1 MKIKDWS
8 RLHPYQSAA
17 RLIFLFFV
25 IALGGGLFAFLVWG
39 PLNAPLWLVVLAGLI
54 GGSLHALLWIRQMVL
69 SIHGKKQAARRW
81 KYALVSTGIAIML
94 GMAALMLIPLYQMG
108 YFPPAS
114 SDRVTNFERL
124 WRAVDLAYPYFE
136 QKEVNWQGVH
146 DRYLPRIQSA
156 SSSQEYFQAISEMLA
171 ELKDGHTN
179 LQNPYIGASC
189 CFGTTRQIEGQPV
202 VVSPG
207 KFARQAGI
215 KPGAVLIT
223 VNGQPAV
230 DLVGTYRSPRGA
242 SSAQQAQYLAFLHL
256 LDIPESLVLPVTFQN
271 PGAQPQDVQLVYVQ
285 EKYDTGPRPSV
296 TWEKLPS
303 GIGRINLTR
312 FWTEDDDVAADFGH
326 ALDELMDT
334 PGIIIDVR
342 ENGGGDSRLADAI
355 AGRFLEHTFVY
366 GTEVHRLR
374 LPMFG
379 FKQQF
384 DYLVKPVGPRYTGK
398 LAVLIDVGC
407 ASTTEQF
414 ILALSE
420 SGRARTF
427 GRTTAGTSGNPI
439 IFQLPEGGAARF
451 STGAFYRLDG
461 TLLEGKGIEPDVPVR
476 WTISDVSEERDPD
489 LLAAEAWLMGR

>member
-1 MKIKDWS
+1 MNIRSWF
-8 RLHPYQSAA
+8 LQHFWQGAA
-17 RLIFLFFV
+17 RLAFLLLMT
-25 IALGGGLFAFLVWG
+25 ALGSGLFAFLAWG
-39 PLNAPLWLVVLAGLI
+39 PLNAPLWLVILAGLA
-54 GGSLHALLWIRQMVL
+54 GGIIHASLWSRQMVL
-69 SIHGKKQAARRW
+69 SIHGNKKAARRW
-81 KYALVSTGIAIML
+81 KYALVSTGIAILL
-94 GMAALMLIPLYQMG
+94 GMAALMLIPLYQVG

-124 WRAVDLAYPYFE
+124 WRAVDRAYPYFE
-136 QKEVNWQGVH
+136 QKGVNWQGVY
-146 DRYLPRIQSA
+146 DRYLPRVQSA
-156 SSSQEYFQAISEMLA
+156 GSSQEYFQAISEMLA

-207 KFARQAGI
+207 KFARQAGMQ
-215 KPGAVLIT
+215 PGAVLIT

-230 DLVGTYRSPRGA
+230 DLVSAYRSPRGA
-242 SSAQQAQYLAFLHL
+242 SSAQQAQYWAFLHL
-256 LDIPESLVLPVTFQN
+256 LDIPENLTLPVTFQN
-271 PGAQPQDVQLVYVQ
+271 PGAQPQDAKLVFVQ

-312 FWTEDDDVAADFGH
+312 FWTEDDDVIADFGR

-342 ENGGGDSRLADAI
+342 ENGGGDSRMADAI
-355 AGRFLEHTFVY
+355 AGRFLESTFVY

-379 FKQQF
+379 FKHQF
-384 DYLVKPVGPRYTGK
+384 DYLVKPVAPRYTGK

-439 IFQLPEGGAARF
+439 IFQLSEGGAARF
-451 STGAFYRLDG
+451 STGALYRLDG

-476 WTISDVSEERDPD
+476 WSINDVAEERDPD
-489 LLAAEAWLMGR
+489 LLTAEAWLLGR